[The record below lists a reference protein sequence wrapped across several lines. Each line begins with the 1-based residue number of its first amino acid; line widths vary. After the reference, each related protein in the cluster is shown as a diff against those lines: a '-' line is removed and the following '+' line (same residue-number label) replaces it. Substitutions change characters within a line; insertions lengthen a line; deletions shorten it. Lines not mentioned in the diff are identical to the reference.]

1 MELVHFS
8 IETRGVTWG
17 FPILRPDRPP
27 CASLATLSC
36 LKLRGLEWWSRV
48 APCLGPKLGKKTG
61 QMTHFHPFP
70 SISPRFGYPKSFGAT
85 LWSGLWKLA
94 GSIGS
99 HGFPWVPLGSHGSSA
114 RNCWVTDEPNWKVW
128 RFHRAPLPYTYT
140 VGTWF
145 RNEGHRHNQPSLCRC
160 ESQSFNIF
168 HHHTDLDTPCVFIH
182 AIAFCLDIRR
192 CPKMGVPQ
200 VTMDLNTKM
209 NLKKNKWPILE

>member
-1 MELVHFS
+1 
-8 IETRGVTWG
+8 
-17 FPILRPDRPP
+17 
-27 CASLATLSC
+27 
-36 LKLRGLEWWSRV
+36 
-48 APCLGPKLGKKTG
+48 
-61 QMTHFHPFP
+61 MTHFHPFP
-70 SISPRFGYPKSFGAT
+70 FISIHFPSFWLPKII
-85 LWSGLWKLA
+85 WSNPVKWSMK
-94 GSIGS
+94 IGWF
-99 HGFPWVPLGSHGSSA
+99 HGFPWVPLGLHGSLA
-114 RNCWVTDEPNWKVW
+114 RNCWFTDEPNWKVW

-145 RNEGHRHNQPSLCRC
+145 RNEGHCHNQPSLCRC

-209 NLKKNKWPILE
+209 NLKKNKWPTLE

>member
-48 APCLGPKLGKKTG
+48 APCLGPKLGKKKG

-70 SISPRFGYPKSFGAT
+70 LVLAT
-85 LWSGLWKLA
+85 QNHLEQPCEVVYENWLVPLVPM
-94 GSIGS
+94 GS
-99 HGFPWVPLGSHGSSA
+99 HGFPWVPMDHPREIAESPMNQIGKCGGF
-114 RNCWVTDEPNWKVW
+114 T
-128 RFHRAPLPYTYT
+128 
-140 VGTWF
+140 
-145 RNEGHRHNQPSLCRC
+145 GHRFLTPTQLGHDLEMRDTAIINHHFVGV
-160 ESQSFNIF
+160 SQFFNIF

-209 NLKKNKWPILE
+209 NLKKNKWPTLE